1 MKPDMRAGY
10 NPSRCWDFSFWFK
23 TLPARCNMSSIAVQ
37 ILLMVLSATLAAL
50 GYLIQDT
57 RNTLK
62 ERQAKQEEATELLAK
77 ELADFKAALP
87 RQYVLRED
95 FIRTTA
101 TLEAKIDRV
110 ATDTTEIKEAIAKL
124 VGGVK

>member
-1 MKPDMRAGY
+1 MEGIGM
-10 NPSRCWDFSFWFK
+10 
-23 TLPARCNMSSIAVQ
+23 Q

-50 GYLIQDT
+50 GYLVQDT
-57 RNTLK
+57 RGTLK
-62 ERQAKQEEATELLAK
+62 QRQEKQEEGVEALARN
-77 ELADFKAALP
+77 LADFKAAMP

-124 VGGVK
+124 VGGGKKDV

>member
-1 MKPDMRAGY
+1 MDNIGD
-10 NPSRCWDFSFWFK
+10 N
-23 TLPARCNMSSIAVQ
+23 IGVQ

-50 GYLIQDT
+50 GYLVHDT
-57 RNTLK
+57 RGALK
-62 ERQAKQEEATELLAK
+62 ERQAKQEEAMELLAK
-77 ELADFKAALP
+77 DLADFKASLP

-101 TLEAKIDRV
+101 ALEAKIDRV
-110 ATDTTEIKEAIAKL
+110 VTDTTEIKEAIAKL

>member
-1 MKPDMRAGY
+1 MDG
-10 NPSRCWDFSFWFK
+10 
-23 TLPARCNMSSIAVQ
+23 IGVQ

-50 GYLIQDT
+50 GYLVQDI
-57 RNTLK
+57 RGALK
-62 ERQAKQEEATELLAK
+62 QRQEKQEEATELLSK
-77 ELADFKAALP
+77 ELSDFKAAMP

-110 ATDTTEIKEAIAKL
+110 DTNIKEIKEAIAKL